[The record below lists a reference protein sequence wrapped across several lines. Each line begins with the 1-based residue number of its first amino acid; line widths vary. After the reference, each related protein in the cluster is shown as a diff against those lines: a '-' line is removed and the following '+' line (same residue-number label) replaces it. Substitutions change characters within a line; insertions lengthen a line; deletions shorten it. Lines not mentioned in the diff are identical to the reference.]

1 MSIIYELWDSDGANL
16 INAYD
21 AEADALARVRQAVA
35 RQGPA
40 VVATWVL
47 LADDDEADDARLIA
61 QGEALANLALAGAD
75 GQAPKT
81 ALP

>member
-1 MSIIYELWDSDGANL
+1 MSIIHELWDSDGANL

-47 LADDDEADDARLIA
+47 LADDDEADDACLIA
-61 QGEALANLALAGAD
+61 QGEALADLALAGVD